1 MIIDAN
7 VHITANGKWF
17 TTPHDASLQR
27 LRECIEEAGIDA
39 AIAVPLPGTI
49 GNEEQ
54 RALIANDPKIIH
66 ACTFNPALYESEKA
80 AAEAFRK
87 EFGDGKKRF
96 VKFHNRFGKYQA
108 TDQRFYAAIGAN
120 DELEVPMVIGVCGL
134 LHDRHTRH
142 AIDPAVYFFDLA
154 QSMRNSNLI
163 VMHGGGTRILQ
174 IAEMCRDLHHVHI
187 DLSMTLSKYKSTS
200 VAGDIRWLC
209 QHYDRRIIWASD
221 FPEVSVLQALNDF
234 HFVVGDIEAE
244 KKQNIL
250 GLNMAKLLEIEIRY

>member
-1 MIIDAN
+1 
-7 VHITANGKWF
+7 
-17 TTPHDASLQR
+17 
-27 LRECIEEAGIDA
+27 
-39 AIAVPLPGTI
+39 
-49 GNEEQ
+49 
-54 RALIANDPKIIH
+54 
-66 ACTFNPALYESEKA
+66 
-80 AAEAFRK
+80 
-87 EFGDGKKRF
+87 
-96 VKFHNRFGKYQA
+96 
-108 TDQRFYAAIGAN
+108 
-120 DELEVPMVIGVCGL
+120 MVIGVCGL
-134 LHDRHTRH
+134 LHDRHTRQ

-154 QSMRNSNLI
+154 QSMRNSHLI

-250 GLNMAKLLEIEIRY
+250 GLNMAKLLEIEIR